1 MKTSTI
7 LIIVFAI
14 LAAIVVG
21 VKSLEVQANNKAV
34 FTPTNEIGTG
44 KVRGIHNFTL
54 KDGVEPQEFE
64 RFITEEWNPVMQE
77 LWPGAQNM
85 FMKGERGP
93 HVGQYIMVIEM
104 NSLYVRNFYW
114 PTGGASEAA
123 KAIQEN
129 WGDAYTQVM
138 NRGSELAERTEW
150 TDYVEIVKK

>member
-21 VKSLEVQANNKAV
+21 VKSLEVQANNKAI
-34 FTPTNEIGTG
+34 FTPTDEIGTG
-44 KVRGIHNFTL
+44 KVRGIHHFTL

-64 RFITEEWNPVMQE
+64 RFITEEWNPVMHGI
-77 LWPGAQNM
+77 WPGAQNIV
-85 FMKGERGP
+85 MKGERGQQ
-93 HVGQYIMVIEM
+93 VGQYIMVVEM

-129 WGDAYTQVM
+129 WGDSYTQVI
-138 NRGSELAERTEW
+138 NRIGELAERTEY